1 MARNTAPMIAA
12 RAAKAKEKEEYVLAT
27 IRAMVEAGE
36 SISFYSVQ
44 KATGC
49 AKSYLHNNQTI
60 AETIRGTEKKT
71 SMIPDETSATVLL
84 KAAQAK
90 IKVLEKELN
99 GYRTE
104 NSETYKAMYEKLLKE
119 NKELKRQ
126 LECAY
131 KYE

>member
-1 MARNTAPMIAA
+1 
-12 RAAKAKEKEEYVLAT
+12 
-27 IRAMVEAGE
+27 
-36 SISFYSVQ
+36 
-44 KATGC
+44 
-49 AKSYLHNNQTI
+49 
-60 AETIRGTEKKT
+60 
-71 SMIPDETSATVLL
+71 MIPDETSATVLL

-99 GYRTE
+99 GYRAE
-104 NSETYKAMYEKLLKE
+104 NSETYKAMYEKMLKE

>member
-12 RAAKAKEKEEYVLAT
+12 RAAMAKEKEEYVLAT

-36 SISFYSVQ
+36 SVSFYSVQ

-49 AKSYLHNNQTI
+49 AKSFLHNNQTI
-60 AETIRGTEKKT
+60 ARTIRDTEKET
-71 SMIPDETSATVLL
+71 SKIPDETSATVLL

-90 IKVLEKELN
+90 IKALEKELN
-99 GYRTE
+99 GYRAE

-119 NKELKRQ
+119 NRELKKQ

>member
-36 SISFYSVQ
+36 SVSFYSVQ

-60 AETIRGTEKKT
+60 AETIRGTEKET
-71 SMIPDETSATVLL
+71 SKIPDETSTAILL

-99 GYRTE
+99 DYRAE

>member
-126 LECAY
+126 L
-131 KYE
+131 